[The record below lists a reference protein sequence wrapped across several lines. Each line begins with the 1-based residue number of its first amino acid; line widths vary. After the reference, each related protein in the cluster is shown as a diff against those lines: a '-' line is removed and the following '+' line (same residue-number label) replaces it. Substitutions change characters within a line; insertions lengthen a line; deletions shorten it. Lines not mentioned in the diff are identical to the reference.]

1 MPHSFGYRART
12 RDMFCRPF
20 RKSGV
25 IKLSTYM
32 QTFKRGDY
40 VDIKA
45 HAAVHK
51 GMPHKHYHGRTGIVF
66 NITKRAVGVRVN
78 KLVRR
83 VARRSHLRCRHFGRM
98 RCRQPP
104 ADNCADA
111 LGSNILH
118 TTSYY
123 IVLPFT
129 HIARTSPSIPQ
140 VNGKVLEKRIHVRVE
155 HVIPSK
161 CRIGHIQR
169 VKDNEAHKKA
179 VRENKA
185 EKVRG
190 VNQEPAAH
198 DKASP
203 PFLPRPYPRHPSS
216 SLLALHTFKKSLK
229 RTPIMPKAAYFV
241 DYEGTEPET
250 IQPIPFSDLM

>member
-78 KLVRR
+78 KLV
-83 VARRSHLRCRHFGRM
+83 
-98 RCRQPP
+98 
-104 ADNCADA
+104 
-111 LGSNILH
+111 
-118 TTSYY
+118 
-123 IVLPFT
+123 
-129 HIARTSPSIPQ
+129 
-140 VNGKVLEKRIHVRVE
+140 NGKVLEKRVHVRVE

-179 VRENKA
+179 VREGKA
-185 EKVRG
+185 E
-190 VNQEPAAH
+190 
-198 DKASP
+198 
-203 PFLPRPYPRHPSS
+203 
-216 SLLALHTFKKSLK
+216 KKSLK
-229 RTPIMPKAAYFV
+229 RTPILPKAAYEV